1 MAILFGSMTILL
13 AVAVPIFAVMGIC
26 SVISL
31 RAKGIDLIAVP
42 QNVFESLDSFAL
54 LAVPFYVLA
63 GNIMKVGGISDRL
76 IKLATALLGW
86 MRGGVGSA
94 AILTCMFFSTISG
107 SSSATTAA
115 VGTTMIP
122 AMERK
127 GYPKNFAAATV
138 AVGGEL
144 GAIIPPSLP
153 MVIYGLVA
161 NVSIG
166 GLFIAGIVP
175 GIMIG
180 LSLILTICLMAKL
193 QDFDRTQRVPLG
205 EWARNVV
212 AVSRE
217 AVVALLMPVI
227 ILGGIYSGAFTATE
241 ASVVAVIYGFLVG
254 RFVYGEITFA
264 DVIKI
269 LNDSAVMTGMVML
282 IVAFAALFGYAMTI
296 NQIPQ
301 YFADLI
307 SRITSGP
314 IGFLLLV
321 NILLFV
327 VGTFMEAL
335 ATILILAPILGPV
348 AIAYGIDPVHFG
360 IIFIVNV
367 ATGMVTPPVA
377 VNLNIA
383 SQISGVSMD
392 AMTKP
397 VLVFLA
403 VLTIDVLIISYVPA
417 VSLALLR

>member
-1 MAILFGSMTILL
+1 MALLFGSMTILI
-13 AVAVPIFAVMGIC
+13 VIAVPIFAVMGI
-26 SVISL
+26 SSIVAL
-31 RAKGIDLIAVP
+31 RARGIDLISVP
-42 QNVFESLDSFAL
+42 QNVFEALDSFAL

-63 GNIMKVGGISDRL
+63 GNIMKVGGISNRL
-76 IKLATALLGW
+76 IGLATALLGW

-115 VGTTMIP
+115 VGSTMVP
-122 AMERK
+122 AMQRK
-127 GYPKNFAAATV
+127 GYPKNFAAAAV

-175 GIMIG
+175 GILIG
-180 LSLILTICLMAKL
+180 LSLIITICVVAKV
-193 QDFDRTQRVPLG
+193 QDFDRTQTVPLR
-205 EWARNVV
+205 EWARNVYAV
-212 AVSRE
+212 ARE
-217 AVVALLMPVI
+217 AIVALMMPVI

-241 ASVVAVIYGFLVG
+241 ASVVAVIYGFLVS
-254 RFVYGEITFA
+254 RFVYHEMTFK
-264 DVIKI
+264 DLVTI

-301 YFADLI
+301 YFGDLVSKI
-307 SRITSGP
+307 ASGP

-321 NILLFV
+321 NVLLFV

-335 ATILILAPILGPV
+335 ATILILAPILTPV
-348 AIAYGIDPVHFG
+348 AQAYGIDPVHFG

-383 SQISGVSMD
+383 SEISGVPMD
-392 AMTKP
+392 AMMKP
-397 VLVFLA
+397 VLIFLA

-417 VSLALLR
+417 ISLALLR

>member
-1 MAILFGSMTILL
+1 MAILFGWMTILL
-13 AVAVPIFAVMGIC
+13 AISVPIFAVMGIS
-26 SVISL
+26 SVIAL
-31 RAKGIDLIAVP
+31 RAKGIDLISVP
-42 QNVFESLDSFAL
+42 QNVFEALDSFAL

-76 IKLATALLGW
+76 IRLATALLGW

-115 VGTTMIP
+115 VGSTMVP
-122 AMERK
+122 AMARK

-175 GIMIG
+175 GILIG
-180 LSLILTICLMAKL
+180 VSLIATVCVMAKV
-193 QDFDRTQRVPLG
+193 QNFDQTQRVPLG
-205 EWARNVV
+205 QWARNVV

-217 AVVALLMPVI
+217 AIIALMMPVI

-241 ASVVAVIYGFLVG
+241 ASVVAVIYGFVVG
-254 RFVYGEITFA
+254 RFVYKEISFA
-264 DVIKI
+264 DMVRI

-301 YFADLI
+301 YFAQLI
-307 SRITSGP
+307 GKVASGP
-314 IGFLLLV
+314 IGFLILV

-335 ATILILAPILGPV
+335 ATILILAPILGPI

-367 ATGMVTPPVA
+367 ATGMITPPVA

-383 SQISGVSMD
+383 SQVSGVPMD
-392 AMTKP
+392 AMMKP

-417 VSLALLR
+417 ISLALLW

>member
-1 MAILFGSMTILL
+1 MALLFGSMTILI
-13 AVAVPIFAVMGIC
+13 VIAVPIFAVMGI
-26 SVISL
+26 SSIVAL
-31 RAKGIDLIAVP
+31 RARGIDLISVP
-42 QNVFESLDSFAL
+42 QNVFEALDSFAL

-63 GNIMKVGGISDRL
+63 GNIMKVGGISNRL
-76 IKLATALLGW
+76 IGLATALLGW

-115 VGTTMIP
+115 VGSTMVP
-122 AMERK
+122 AMQRK

-175 GIMIG
+175 GILIG
-180 LSLILTICLMAKL
+180 LSLIITICVVAKV
-193 QDFDRTQRVPLG
+193 QDFDRTQTVPLR
-205 EWARNVV
+205 EWARNVYDV
-212 AVSRE
+212 ARE
-217 AVVALLMPVI
+217 AIVALMMPVI

-241 ASVVAVIYGFLVG
+241 ASVVAVIYGFLVS
-254 RFVYGEITFA
+254 RFVYHEMSFKDLVT
-264 DVIKI
+264 I

-301 YFADLI
+301 YFGDLVSKI
-307 SRITSGP
+307 ASGP

-321 NILLFV
+321 NVLLFV

-335 ATILILAPILGPV
+335 ATILILAPILTPV
-348 AIAYGIDPVHFG
+348 AQAYGIDPVHFG

-383 SQISGVSMD
+383 SEISGVPMD
-392 AMTKP
+392 AMMKP
-397 VLVFLA
+397 VLIFLA

-417 VSLALLR
+417 ISLALLR

>member
-1 MAILFGSMTILL
+1 MAILFGSMTLL
-13 AVAVPIFAVMGIC
+13 LTVAVPIFAVMGIS
-26 SVISL
+26 SVIAL

-42 QNVFESLDSFAL
+42 QNVFEALDSFAL
-54 LAVPFYVLA
+54 LAIPFYVLA
-63 GNIMKVGGISDRL
+63 GNVMKVGGISDRL
-76 IKLATALLGW
+76 IRLATALLGW

-115 VGTTMIP
+115 VGSTMIP

-127 GYPKNFAAATV
+127 GYPKNFAAASV

-175 GIMIG
+175 GILIG
-180 LSLILTICLMAKL
+180 LSLIATICVMAKV
-193 QDFDRTQRVPLG
+193 QDFDRTQRVPFG
-205 EWARNVV
+205 EWLRNVV
-212 AVSRE
+212 TVSRE
-217 AVVALLMPVI
+217 ALIALMMPVI

-254 RFVYGEITFA
+254 RFVYGEIGF
-264 DVIKI
+264 DDMRRIMI
-269 LNDSAVMTGMVML
+269 DSAVMTGMVMM
-282 IVAFAALFGYAMTI
+282 IVAFAALFGYAMTV

-301 YFADLI
+301 YFAELI
-307 SRITSGP
+307 GKVTSGP

-321 NILLFV
+321 NVLLFV

-417 VSLALLR
+417 ISLALLR

>member
-1 MAILFGSMTILL
+1 MAILFGWMTILL
-13 AVAVPIFAVMGIC
+13 AISVPIFAVMGIS
-26 SVISL
+26 SVIAL
-31 RAKGIDLIAVP
+31 RAKGIDLISVP
-42 QNVFESLDSFAL
+42 QNVFEALDSFAL

-76 IKLATALLGW
+76 IRLATALLGW

-115 VGTTMIP
+115 VGSTMVP
-122 AMERK
+122 AMARK

-175 GIMIG
+175 GILIG
-180 LSLILTICLMAKL
+180 VSLIATVCVMAKV
-193 QDFDRTQRVPLG
+193 QNFDQTQRVPLG

-217 AVVALLMPVI
+217 AIIALMMPVI

-241 ASVVAVIYGFLVG
+241 ASVVAVIYGFVVG
-254 RFVYGEITFA
+254 RFVYKEISFA
-264 DVIKI
+264 DMVRI

-301 YFADLI
+301 YFAELI
-307 SRITSGP
+307 GKVASGP
-314 IGFLLLV
+314 IGFLILV

-335 ATILILAPILGPV
+335 ATILILAPILGPI

-367 ATGMVTPPVA
+367 ATGMITPPVA

-383 SQISGVSMD
+383 SQVSGVPMD
-392 AMTKP
+392 AMMKP

-417 VSLALLR
+417 ISLALLW

>member
-1 MAILFGSMTILL
+1 MTILFGWMTILL
-13 AVAVPIFAVMGIC
+13 IIAVPIFAVMGIC
-26 SVISL
+26 SIVGL
-31 RAKGIDLIAVP
+31 QAKGLDLISVP
-42 QNVFESLDSFAL
+42 QNVFEALDSFAL
-54 LAVPFYVLA
+54 LAIPFYVLA

-76 IKLATALLGW
+76 IGLATALLGW

-94 AILTCMFFSTISG
+94 SILTCMFFSTISG

-115 VGTTMIP
+115 VGSTMIP
-122 AMERK
+122 AMERR

-166 GLFIAGIVP
+166 GLFIAGILP
-175 GIMIG
+175 GFLIG
-180 LSLILTICLMAKL
+180 LSLIVTICVMAKL
-193 QDFDRTQRVPLG
+193 QDFDRTQRVPVR

-217 AVVALLMPVI
+217 AVVALMMPVI
-227 ILGGIYSGAFTATE
+227 ILGGIYSGVFTATE
-241 ASVVAVIYGFLVG
+241 ASVVAVVYGFLVS
-254 RFVYGEITFA
+254 RFVYRTMSLA
-264 DVIKI
+264 DVVKI

-282 IVAFAALFGYAMTI
+282 IVAFAALFGYVLTV

-301 YFADLI
+301 YFGEMI
-307 SRITSGP
+307 NSITSGP

-321 NILLFV
+321 NVLLFV

-335 ATILILAPILGPV
+335 ATILILAPILTPV
-348 AIAYGIDPVHFG
+348 AQTYGIDPVHFG

-377 VNLNIA
+377 INLNIA

-417 VSLALLR
+417 ISLALLK

>member
-1 MAILFGSMTILL
+1 MALLFGWMTALL
-13 AVAVPIFAVMGIC
+13 AVAVPIFAVMGIS
-26 SVISL
+26 SVIAL
-31 RAKGIDLIAVP
+31 KARGIDLIAVP
-42 QNVFESLDSFAL
+42 QNVFEALDSFAL
-54 LAVPFYVLA
+54 LAIPFYVLA
-63 GNIMKVGGISDRL
+63 GNIMKVGGISSRL
-76 IKLATALLGW
+76 IGLATALLGW

-115 VGTTMIP
+115 VGSTMIP

-127 GYPKNFAAATV
+127 GYPKPFAAATV

-166 GLFIAGIVP
+166 GLFIAGILP
-175 GIMIG
+175 GLFIG
-180 LSLILTICLMAKL
+180 LSLILTICAMAKI
-193 QDFDRTQRVPLG
+193 QGFDETSRVAFGPWL
-205 EWARNVV
+205 RNVV
-212 AVSRE
+212 VVGRE
-217 AVVALLMPVI
+217 ALIALLMPVI

-241 ASVVAVIYGFLVG
+241 ASVVAVVYGFVVG
-254 RFVYGEITFA
+254 MFVYREITPG
-264 DVIKI
+264 DVVRI

-296 NQIPQ
+296 NRIPHYFGELIGQI
-301 YFADLI
+301 AG
-307 SRITSGP
+307 GP
-314 IGFLLLV
+314 IAFLLLV
-321 NILLFV
+321 NVLLFV

-335 ATILILAPILGPV
+335 ATILILGPILGPV
-348 AIAYGIDPVHFG
+348 AQSYGIDPIHFG
-360 IIFIVNV
+360 IVMIVNV

-377 VNLNIA
+377 VNLTIA

-392 AMTKP
+392 AMTRP
-397 VLVFLA
+397 LLVFLA

-417 VSLALLR
+417 LSLALL

>member
-1 MAILFGSMTILL
+1 MAILFGSMTALL
-13 AVAVPIFAVMGIC
+13 IVAVPIFAVMGIS
-26 SVISL
+26 SVIAL
-31 RAKGIDLIAVP
+31 QAKGIDLISVP

-54 LAVPFYVLA
+54 LAIPFYVLA

-76 IKLATALLGW
+76 IGLATALLGW

-94 AILTCMFFSTISG
+94 SILTCMFFSTISG

-115 VGTTMIP
+115 VGSTMIP

-127 GYPKNFAAATV
+127 GYPKPFAAATV

-175 GIMIG
+175 GILIG
-180 LSLILTICLMAKL
+180 LSLILTICIMAKV

-205 EWARNVV
+205 EWARNVW

-217 AVVALLMPVI
+217 AVIALMMPVI

-241 ASVVAVIYGFLVG
+241 ASVVAVIYGFIVG
-254 RFVYGEITFA
+254 RFVYGEISFA
-264 DVIKI
+264 DLVKI

-301 YFADLI
+301 YFAELI
-307 SRITSGP
+307 SRMTSGP

-321 NILLFV
+321 NVLLFV

-348 AIAYGIDPVHFG
+348 AVAYGIDPVHFG

-403 VLTIDVLIISYVPA
+403 VLTIDVLVISYVPA
-417 VSLALLR
+417 ISLALLR

>member
-1 MAILFGSMTILL
+1 MAILFGWMTILL
-13 AVAVPIFAVMGIC
+13 AISVPIFAVMGIS
-26 SVISL
+26 SVIAL
-31 RAKGIDLIAVP
+31 RAKGIDLISVP
-42 QNVFESLDSFAL
+42 QNVFEALDSFAL

-76 IKLATALLGW
+76 IRLATALLGW

-115 VGTTMIP
+115 VGSTMVP
-122 AMERK
+122 AMARK
-127 GYPKNFAAATV
+127 GYPKSFAAATV

-175 GIMIG
+175 GILIG
-180 LSLILTICLMAKL
+180 VSLIATVCVMAKV
-193 QDFDRTQRVPLG
+193 QNFDQTQRVPLG

-217 AVVALLMPVI
+217 AIIALMMPII

-241 ASVVAVIYGFLVG
+241 ASVVAVIYGFVVG
-254 RFVYGEITFA
+254 RFVYKEISFA
-264 DVIKI
+264 DMVRI

-301 YFADLI
+301 YFAELI
-307 SRITSGP
+307 GKVASGP
-314 IGFLLLV
+314 IGFLILV

-335 ATILILAPILGPV
+335 ATILILAPILGPI

-367 ATGMVTPPVA
+367 ATGMITPPVA

-383 SQISGVSMD
+383 SQVSGIPMD
-392 AMTKP
+392 AMMKP

-417 VSLALLR
+417 ISLALLW

>member
-1 MAILFGSMTILL
+1 MAMLFGSMTLL
-13 AVAVPIFAVMGIC
+13 IVLAAPIFAVMGI
-26 SVISL
+26 SSIIAL
-31 RAKGIDLIAVP
+31 RARGIDLISVP
-42 QNVFESLDSFAL
+42 QNVFEALDSFAL

-63 GNIMKVGGISDRL
+63 GNIMKVGGISNRL
-76 IKLATALLGW
+76 INLATALLGW

-115 VGTTMIP
+115 VGSTMVP
-122 AMERK
+122 AMARK

-166 GLFIAGIVP
+166 GLFVAGIVP
-175 GIMIG
+175 GILIG
-180 LSLILTICLMAKL
+180 FSLIATICIVAKL
-193 QDFDRTQRVPLG
+193 QDFDRTQLVPLR
-205 EWARNVV
+205 EWARNVFV
-212 AVSRE
+212 VGRE
-217 AVVALLMPVI
+217 AAIALMMPVI
-227 ILGGIYSGAFTATE
+227 ILGGIYSGVFTATE

-254 RFVYGEITFA
+254 RFVYREISFR
-264 DVIKI
+264 DLVDI

-301 YFADLI
+301 YFGELI
-307 SRITSGP
+307 SRVASGP
-314 IGFLLLV
+314 IAYLLLV
-321 NILLFV
+321 NVLLFV

-335 ATILILAPILGPV
+335 ATILILAPILAPV
-348 AIAYGIDPVHFG
+348 ANAYGIDPVHFG

-397 VLVFLA
+397 VLIYLG
-403 VLTIDVLIISYVPA
+403 VLTFDVLLISYVPPI
-417 VSLALLR
+417 SLALLR

>member
-1 MAILFGSMTILL
+1 MAILFGSMTLL
-13 AVAVPIFAVMGIC
+13 LTVAVPIFAVMGIS
-26 SVISL
+26 SVIAL

-42 QNVFESLDSFAL
+42 QNVFEALDSFAL
-54 LAVPFYVLA
+54 LAIPFYVLA
-63 GNIMKVGGISDRL
+63 GNVMKVGGISDRL
-76 IKLATALLGW
+76 IRLATALLGW

-115 VGTTMIP
+115 VGSTMIP

-127 GYPKNFAAATV
+127 GYPKNFAAASV

-175 GIMIG
+175 GILIG
-180 LSLILTICLMAKL
+180 LSLIATICVMAKV
-193 QDFDRTQRVPLG
+193 QDFDRTQRVPFG
-205 EWARNVV
+205 EWLRNVV
-212 AVSRE
+212 TVSRE
-217 AVVALLMPVI
+217 ALIALMMPVI

-254 RFVYGEITFA
+254 RFVYGEIGF
-264 DVIKI
+264 DDMRRIMI
-269 LNDSAVMTGMVML
+269 DSAVMTGMVMM
-282 IVAFAALFGYAMTI
+282 IVAFAALFGYAMTV

-301 YFADLI
+301 YFAELI
-307 SRITSGP
+307 GKVTSGP

-321 NILLFV
+321 NVLLFV

-403 VLTIDVLIISYVPA
+403 VLTIDVLVISYVPA
-417 VSLALLR
+417 ISLALLR